1 MEAAEKRV
9 GRIADLQ
16 AIKRRLKS
24 WLVKDQAR
32 GIFQIDRAAFTDA
45 ELFDIEMK
53 YIFER
58 NLDFSRA

>member
-24 WLVKDQAR
+24 WLVKDQA
-32 GIFQIDRAAFTDA
+32 
-45 ELFDIEMK
+45 M
-53 YIFER
+53 
-58 NLDFSRA
+58 